1 MSRGGLSM
9 APMRLSLIRH
19 QTLQLH
25 ALLYEMLSRCLSV
38 VHCHH
43 SCVLGSPQL
52 PQPTSWTCSEDSRK
66 RDDTLGWSEG
76 RNIGLL

>member
-1 MSRGGLSM
+1 MLRGGLSM
-9 APMRLSLIRH
+9 APMRLSLIIH

-25 ALLYEMLSRCLSV
+25 ALLYEILLRRLLV
-38 VHCHH
+38 VHCRH

-52 PQPTSWTCSEDSRK
+52 PQSTSWTRSEDSRK
-66 RDDTLGWSEG
+66 RGDTLGWSEG